1 MHIDDMGKQ
10 ASLTVRLPVAL
21 KRSIEQRAD
30 AQRRSVSSQV
40 VHDLEIAAQA
50 EAPAAPGHFLG
61 LFKGSRL
68 PTDHD
73 VHEVRASL
81 WQRLGGDEDDR
92 G

>member
-1 MHIDDMGKQ
+1 MMHIEDMGKQ

-40 VHDLEIAAQA
+40 VHDLELAAQA
-50 EAPAAPGHFLG
+50 AAPTAPGHFLG

-68 PTDHD
+68 PTDD
-73 VHEVRASL
+73 EVREARARL
-81 WQRLGGDEDDR
+81 WHRLGDAGDR